1 MNLKNKLFMDKNKGF
16 TLIELLV
23 VISIVGILM
32 GLSLF
37 SLQGSKKS
45 GRDAKRKSDLELIR
59 SGIEIYRAD
68 CGAYPTS
75 LGTTLIGD
83 NSTNSCL
90 VGNEYI
96 NNVPVDPQYPT
107 RAYKYSSDGI
117 TYEICASLENDTGTS
132 VTCGGSSSCGDE
144 TCNYKVENP

>member
-1 MNLKNKLFMDKNKGF
+1 MDKNKGF

-23 VISIVGILM
+23 VVSIIGILM

-37 SLQGSKKS
+37 SFQNSKKS

-68 CGAYPTS
+68 CGEYPTS
-75 LGTTLIGD
+75 DLLGTTTLIGND
-83 NSTNSCL
+83 STDSCL
-90 VGNEYI
+90 IDNEYI
-96 NNVPVDPQYPT
+96 NNVPTDPQDPT
-107 RAYKYSSDGI
+107 RTYRYFSDGI
-117 TYEICASLENDTGTS
+117 TYEICTSLENVTGTS
-132 VTCGGSSSCGDE
+132 VTCGGSSNCGE

>member
-1 MNLKNKLFMDKNKGF
+1 MTINKSKYGF

-23 VISIVGILM
+23 VISIIGVLL

-37 SLQGSKKS
+37 SLQNSKKS

-68 CGAYPTS
+68 CGEYPTS
-75 LGTTLIGD
+75 LGTTLKGKY
-83 NSTNSCL
+83 STGSCL
-90 VGNEYI
+90 KDNEYI
-96 NNVPVDPQYPT
+96 NNVPVDPQEPT
-107 RAYKYSSDGI
+107 RTYIYSSNG
-117 TYEICASLENDTGTS
+117 TSYKICASLENSTGDI
-132 VTCGGSSSCGDE
+132 VTCGGSSNCGE